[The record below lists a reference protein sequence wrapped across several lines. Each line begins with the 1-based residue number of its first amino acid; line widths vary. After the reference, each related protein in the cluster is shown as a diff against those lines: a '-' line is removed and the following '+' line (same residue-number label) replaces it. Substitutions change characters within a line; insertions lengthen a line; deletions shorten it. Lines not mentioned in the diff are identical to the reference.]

1 MKTSDYVMLLDENAD
16 IKEWES
22 VGYIIYTN
30 PDGITH
36 LAVAEDAPEEAH
48 HLAAAAAQGDPEA
61 NDEIMGEYLTS
72 EDE

>member
-1 MKTSDYVMLLDENAD
+1 MKTSDYVRLLDENAD

-22 VGYIIYTN
+22 AGYVIYTN

-36 LAVAEDAPEEAH
+36 LAVSEDAPEEAH

-61 NDEIMGEYLTS
+61 NDEIMGDYMPTE
-72 EDE
+72 E